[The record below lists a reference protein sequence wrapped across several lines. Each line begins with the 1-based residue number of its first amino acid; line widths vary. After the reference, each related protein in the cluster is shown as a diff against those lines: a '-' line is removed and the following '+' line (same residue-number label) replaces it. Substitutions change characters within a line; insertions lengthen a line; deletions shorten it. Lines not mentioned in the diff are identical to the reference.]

1 MKQLISKSISIC
13 YFISIFQ
20 GISLLVYTLIAFVGA
35 LVTGEIERVDTL
47 VVENLLYLLL
57 IFLILIVGINFRKH
71 KRASY
76 TPFLL
81 IQMFALI
88 IAWPLLQNEKLIT
101 QGLGLLIGLTGLIG
115 IILGLLPVN
124 RHKFS
129 VT

>member
-47 VVENLLYLLL
+47 VAENLLYLLL

-81 IQMFALI
+81 IQMFTLI

-101 QGLGLLIGLTGLIG
+101 QGLGLLIGISGLIG
-115 IILGLLPVN
+115 IVLGLLPQN
-124 RHKFS
+124 RNKFM
-129 VT
+129 

>member
-1 MKQLISKSISIC
+1 MKQLLSKSISIC
-13 YFISIFQ
+13 YFVSIFQ

-35 LVTGEIERVDTL
+35 LVTGEIERVDTF
-47 VVENLLYLLL
+47 VAENLLYLLL

-115 IILGLLPVN
+115 IILGLLPIN
-124 RHKFS
+124 RKKFL
-129 VT
+129 

>member
-35 LVTGEIERVDTL
+35 LVTGEIERVDTF
-47 VVENLLYLLL
+47 VAENLLYLLL

-101 QGLGLLIGLTGLIG
+101 QGLGLLIGLTGLVG

-124 RHKFS
+124 RKKFL
-129 VT
+129 

>member
-1 MKQLISKSISIC
+1 MKQLIGKSISIC

-35 LVTGEIERVDTL
+35 LVTGEIERVDTF
-47 VVENLLYLLL
+47 VAENLLYLLL
-57 IFLILIVGINFRKH
+57 IVLILIVGINFRKH

-115 IILGLLPVN
+115 IILGLLPIN
-124 RHKFS
+124 RKKFL
-129 VT
+129 

>member
-35 LVTGEIERVDTL
+35 LVTGEIERVDTF
-47 VVENLLYLLL
+47 VAENLLYLLL

-88 IAWPLLQNEKLIT
+88 IAWPLLENEKLIT
-101 QGLGLLIGLTGLIG
+101 QGLGLLIGLSGLIG

-124 RHKFS
+124 RKKFL
-129 VT
+129 

>member
-35 LVTGEIERVDTL
+35 LVTGEIERVDTF
-47 VVENLLYLLL
+47 VAENLLYLLL

-101 QGLGLLIGLTGLIG
+101 QGLGLLIGLSGMFG
-115 IILGLLPVN
+115 IVLGLLPQN
-124 RHKFS
+124 RNKFM
-129 VT
+129 

>member
-35 LVTGEIERVDTL
+35 LVTGEIERVDTF
-47 VVENLLYLLL
+47 VAENLLYFLL
-57 IFLILIVGINFRKH
+57 IVLILIVGINFRKH

-101 QGLGLLIGLTGLIG
+101 QGLGLLIGVSGLVG
-115 IILGLLPVN
+115 LILGLLPVN
-124 RHKFS
+124 RKKFI
-129 VT
+129 

>member
-13 YFISIFQ
+13 YFVSIFQ

-35 LVTGEIERVDTL
+35 LVTGEIERVDTF
-47 VVENLLYLLL
+47 VAENLLYLLL

-101 QGLGLLIGLTGLIG
+101 QALGLLIGLSGLIG

-124 RHKFS
+124 RKKFL
-129 VT
+129 

>member
-20 GISLLVYTLIAFVGA
+20 GISLLVYTLIAFAGA
-35 LVTGEIERVDTL
+35 LVTGEIERVDTF
-47 VVENLLYLLL
+47 VAENLLYLLL
-57 IFLILIVGINFRKH
+57 IFLILIVGINFSKH

-124 RHKFS
+124 RKKFL
-129 VT
+129 

>member
-20 GISLLVYTLIAFVGA
+20 GISLLVYTLIAFAGA
-35 LVTGEIERVDTL
+35 LVTGEIERVDTF
-47 VVENLLYLLL
+47 VAENLLYLLL

-124 RHKFS
+124 RKKFL
-129 VT
+129 

>member
-35 LVTGEIERVDTL
+35 LVTGEIERVDTF
-47 VVENLLYLLL
+47 VAENLLYLLL
-57 IFLILIVGINFRKH
+57 IFLILIVGVNFRKH

-88 IAWPLLQNEKLIT
+88 IAWPLLQNDNLIT
-101 QGLGLLIGLTGLIG
+101 QALGLLIGLSGLIG

-124 RHKFS
+124 RKKFL
-129 VT
+129 

>member
-1 MKQLISKSISIC
+1 MKQFISKSISIC
-13 YFISIFQ
+13 YFITIFQ
-20 GISLLVYTLIAFVGA
+20 GISLLAYTLIAFVGA
-35 LVTGEIERVDTL
+35 LVTGEIERVDTF
-47 VVENLLYLLL
+47 VAENLLYLLL

-88 IAWPLLQNEKLIT
+88 IAWPLLENEKLIT
-101 QGLGLLIGLTGLIG
+101 QGLGLLIGLSGLIG

-124 RHKFS
+124 RKKFL
-129 VT
+129 

>member
-13 YFISIFQ
+13 YFVSIFQ

-35 LVTGEIERVDTL
+35 LVTGEIERVDTF
-47 VVENLLYLLL
+47 VAENLLYLLL

-124 RHKFS
+124 RHKFL
-129 VT
+129 

>member
-35 LVTGEIERVDTL
+35 LVTGEIERVDTF
-47 VVENLLYLLL
+47 VAENLLYLLL
-57 IFLILIVGINFRKH
+57 IFLILIVGVNFRKH

-124 RHKFS
+124 RKKFL
-129 VT
+129 

>member
-35 LVTGEIERVDTL
+35 LVTGEIERVDTF
-47 VVENLLYLLL
+47 VAENLLYLLL

-101 QGLGLLIGLTGLIG
+101 QGLGLLISLTGLIG

-124 RHKFS
+124 RHKFL
-129 VT
+129 

>member
-13 YFISIFQ
+13 HFISIFQ
-20 GISLLVYTLIAFVGA
+20 GISLLVYTFIAFVGA

-47 VVENLLYLLL
+47 VAENLLYLLL
-57 IFLILIVGINFRKH
+57 VFLILIVGINFRKH

-88 IAWPLLQNEKLIT
+88 IAWPLLQNEKLMT

-124 RHKFS
+124 RNKFL
-129 VT
+129 

>member
-20 GISLLVYTLIAFVGA
+20 GISLLVYTLIAVVGA
-35 LVTGEIERVDTL
+35 LVTGEIERVDTFIA
-47 VVENLLYLLL
+47 ENLLYFLL
-57 IFLILIVGINFRKH
+57 IVLILIVGINFRKH

-81 IQMFALI
+81 IQMFVLI

-101 QGLGLLIGLTGLIG
+101 QGLGLLIGVSGLVG
-115 IILGLLPVN
+115 LILGLLPVN
-124 RHKFS
+124 RKKFI
-129 VT
+129 

>member
-20 GISLLVYTLIAFVGA
+20 GISLLVYTLIAFAGA
-35 LVTGEIERVDTL
+35 FVTGEIERVDTF
-47 VVENLLYLLL
+47 VAENLLYLLL

-101 QGLGLLIGLTGLIG
+101 QGLGLLIGLSGMFG
-115 IILGLLPVN
+115 IVLGLLPQN
-124 RHKFS
+124 RNKFM
-129 VT
+129 

>member
-35 LVTGEIERVDTL
+35 LVTGEIERVDTF
-47 VVENLLYLLL
+47 VAENLLYLLL
-57 IFLILIVGINFRKH
+57 IFLILTVGINFRKH

-101 QGLGLLIGLTGLIG
+101 QGLGLLIGLSGVFG
-115 IILGLLPVN
+115 IVLGLLPQN
-124 RHKFS
+124 RNKFM
-129 VT
+129 